1 MLARAKVDPG
11 YMRLIREYG
20 LDMKGIDI
28 RKDVDLYVACAVY
41 LDKINKVGRIVEF
54 EVIPED

>member
-1 MLARAKVDPG
+1 
-11 YMRLIREYG
+11 MRLIREYG